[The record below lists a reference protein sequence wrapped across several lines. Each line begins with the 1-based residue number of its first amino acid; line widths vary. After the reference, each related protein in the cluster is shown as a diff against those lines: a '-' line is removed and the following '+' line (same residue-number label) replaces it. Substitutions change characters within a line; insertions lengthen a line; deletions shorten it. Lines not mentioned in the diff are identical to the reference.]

1 MNRNIRIA
9 KELMRLANEINAAA
23 SKKTSGVGGA
33 YLHFDGKTSRFVYI
47 CDLYPSKE
55 EEVVAS
61 IADLKDAASIVK
73 RGVDIIMSVL
83 KGAKITSAIL
93 HGISMF
99 GIEECVHQYLD
110 DFRNVIF
117 RRGPGGKGGSITD
130 ILRKA
135 GIDTTPQADEVLDR
149 IAQSAPAVD
158 DDDYD
163 GFEDHGPFTA

>member
-1 MNRNIRIA
+1 MNMNIRVA
-9 KELMRLANEINAAA
+9 KELLKLANEIKSAA
-23 SKKTSGVGGA
+23 KKTSGVGGA
-33 YLHFDGKTSRFVYI
+33 YLHFDGKSGRFVYV

-61 IADLKDAASIVK
+61 IASLKDAASIVK
-73 RGVDIIMSVL
+73 RGVDIILSVL

-93 HGISMF
+93 HGISMLDV
-99 GIEECVHQYLD
+99 EESVHQYLD
-110 DFRNVIF
+110 FRNVVF
-117 RRGPGGKGGSITD
+117 RVGRGGKGGSITD
-130 ILRKA
+130 ILRQA

-158 DDDYD
+158 DDYD